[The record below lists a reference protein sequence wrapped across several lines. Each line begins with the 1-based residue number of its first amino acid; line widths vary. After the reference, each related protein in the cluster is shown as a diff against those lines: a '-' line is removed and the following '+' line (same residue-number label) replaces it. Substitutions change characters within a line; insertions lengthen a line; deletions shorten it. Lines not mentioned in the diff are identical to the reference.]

1 MRYKAIELVQQK
13 LNKQGTIKDNEMA
26 MHLKKSFDELFFPTW
41 QVVVGKSFGSDIDYE
56 ENHVLYFHVN
66 STAILIWKA
75 G

>member
-1 MRYKAIELVQQK
+1 MRYEAIQLVQTKISKSKTQDHELAK
-13 LNKQGTIKDNEMA
+13 Y
-26 MHLKKSFDELFFPTW
+26 LKAQFDEKFFPTW

-56 ENHVLYFHVN
+56 ENHVLYFHIN